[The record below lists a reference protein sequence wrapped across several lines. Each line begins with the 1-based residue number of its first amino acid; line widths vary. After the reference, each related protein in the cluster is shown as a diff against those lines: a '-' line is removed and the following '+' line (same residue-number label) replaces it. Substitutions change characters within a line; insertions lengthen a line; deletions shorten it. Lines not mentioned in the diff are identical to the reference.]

1 METSYLLA
9 RVEWVKINYVENA
22 IHAEIHPHHDQH
34 DRVKRTMV
42 WKITLAKMQGEDMIK
57 GGCKVRRPA
66 MYMYGIPV
74 GEEQRLRCFYSAF
87 FNT

>member
-1 METSYLLA
+1 
-9 RVEWVKINYVENA
+9 
-22 IHAEIHPHHDQH
+22 
-34 DRVKRTMV
+34 MV